1 MQIELLVMGVVG
13 ADLVVVVELV
23 SVVAVEV
30 AIVVLLLEVVVVVV
44 IVMIVSIEVV
54 MVYVLVVAVV
64 VLVFVVV
71 MVAAP
76 VQESVGSF
84 IVKLNSLLKSKPSD
98 LIISY
103 FRCVCER
110 LVHGRCKMG

>member
-1 MQIELLVMGVVG
+1 MQVELLVMGVVG

-44 IVMIVSIEVV
+44 IVMIVSIVVV
-54 MVYVLVVAVV
+54 MVAVV